1 MSHSVV
7 LSRAGIGLKAPL
19 VKVEAHLST
28 GLPAFSVVGL
38 PESSVRESRERVRSA
53 LICSHFKWPDRRITV
68 SLAPAELPK
77 GGGRFDLPIALAILV
92 ASGQLRAG
100 TVVNREFF
108 GELGLD
114 GSLRHCRGLLSAVQA
129 ATLDQRAVILPAEQ
143 AKKMAVV
150 PGSRVAAAG
159 DLLSVCGL
167 LKSKSLA
174 VVAVKA
180 STGSG
185 RQNTDTPKISGQEVA
200 KRCLEIAAAGGH
212 HLLMIGPPGA
222 GKTLLAASLPPLME
236 EPKPSDELELSLIRD
251 LLGLEPNRGR
261 PFRAPHHNTTAAG
274 LIGGGVNATPGEVS
288 LAHGG
293 VLFLDELAEFNRSVL
308 DLLRQPL
315 ESGHISLS
323 RAKGT
328 YCYPARFQLVAAMNP
343 CPCGF
348 AGIQSERCRCKPDVV
363 GRYQSRISGPLL
375 DRIDLHV
382 SLDRQPAAMLL
393 HGARADSD
401 TQDLRENIDKARH
414 FQYARQQCLNAALN
428 NANLL
433 RVCPMEPTVRHWFEE
448 ACDHLHLSGRGIHK
462 TLRVARS
469 VADLAQESTLSEVT
483 LLEAIGYRSKLL
495 S

>member
-1 MSHSVV
+1 
-7 LSRAGIGLKAPL
+7 
-19 VKVEAHLST
+19 
-28 GLPAFSVVGL
+28 
-38 PESSVRESRERVRSA
+38 
-53 LICSHFKWPDRRITV
+53 
-68 SLAPAELPK
+68 
-77 GGGRFDLPIALAILV
+77 
-92 ASGQLRAG
+92 
-100 TVVNREFF
+100 
-108 GELGLD
+108 
-114 GSLRHCRGLLSAVQA
+114 
-129 ATLDQRAVILPAEQ
+129 LDQRAVILPAEQ

-185 RQNTDTPKISGQEVA
+185 QQNTDTPKISGQEVA

-393 HGARADSD
+393 HGARAGSD

-433 RVCPMEPTVRHWFEE
+433 QVCPMEPTVRHWFEE

>member
-1 MSHSVV
+1 MSHAIV

-19 VKVEAHLST
+19 VKVEAHLSN

-77 GGGRFDLPIALAILV
+77 SGGRFDLPIALAILV
-92 ASGQLRAG
+92 ASGQLSAD

-114 GSLRHCRGLLSAVQA
+114 GALRHCRGLLSAVRA

-143 AKKMAVV
+143 ATKMALV
-150 PGSRVAAAG
+150 PGSRVAAAS

-167 LKSKSLA
+167 LKSEKL
-174 VVAVKA
+174 VTIAVKA
-180 STGSG
+180 STPSTQ
-185 RQNTDTPKISGQEVA
+185 RHTDTPKITGQDVA

-236 EPKPSDELELSLIRD
+236 DPQPSDELELSLVRD

-293 VLFLDELAEFNRSVL
+293 VLFLDELPEFNRAVL

-315 ESGHISLS
+315 ESGHISLN

-328 YCYPARFQLVAAMNP
+328 YCYPARFQLIAAMNP

-348 AGIQSERCRCKPDVV
+348 AGIQNERCRCKPDVV
-363 GRYQSRISGPLL
+363 SRYQGRLSGPLL

-382 SLDRQPAAMLL
+382 SLERQPAAMLL
-393 HGARADSD
+393 QSQETDSD
-401 TQDLRENIDKARH
+401 AQGLRGTIDKARQY
-414 FQYARQQCLNAALN
+414 QYARQHCLNAALTHTQ
-428 NANLL
+428 LL
-433 RVCPMEPTVRHWFEE
+433 QVCPMETAVRHWFEE
-448 ACDHLHLSGRGIHK
+448 ACDHLRLSGRGIHK

-469 VADLAQESTLSEVT
+469 VADLAQAPSLSEVA

-495 S
+495 P